1 MNLFKINTTA
11 YEEEDF
17 LIVTDLVEQDIT
29 EVVQPLVNAERDDEG
44 EYDNESLFK
53 ALLERYPNNY
63 LQFYDVN
70 TLETLSY

>member
-17 LIVTDLVEQDIT
+17 LIVTDLVEDDIT
-29 EVVQPLVNAERDDEG
+29 EVIQPLVNAERDGYE

>member
-17 LIVTDLVEQDIT
+17 LIVTDLVEDDIT
-29 EVVQPLVNAERDDEG
+29 EVVQPLVNAERDGYE

>member
-17 LIVTDLVEQDIT
+17 LIVTDLVEDDIT
-29 EVVQPLVNAERDDEG
+29 EVIQPLVNAERDDEG

>member
-53 ALLERYPNNY
+53 ALLERYPNNF